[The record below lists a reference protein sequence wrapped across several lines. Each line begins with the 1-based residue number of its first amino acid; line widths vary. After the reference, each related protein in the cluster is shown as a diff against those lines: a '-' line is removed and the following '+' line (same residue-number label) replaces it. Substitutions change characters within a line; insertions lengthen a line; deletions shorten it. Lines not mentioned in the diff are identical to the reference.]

1 MARLHQTLL
10 RQGQNPRQFREV
22 QLYPETAWEVALR
35 ALRESTGQRDNEST
49 SQRVL
54 VNESWSTRTTG
65 RELGELMEWLLM
77 PYI

>member
-10 RQGQNPRQFREV
+10 RQGQNPRQFREM

-49 SQRVL
+49 SQRV
-54 VNESWSTRTTG
+54 NESWLTS
-65 RELGELMEWLLM
+65 LGQRGQQVENLES
-77 PYI
+77 